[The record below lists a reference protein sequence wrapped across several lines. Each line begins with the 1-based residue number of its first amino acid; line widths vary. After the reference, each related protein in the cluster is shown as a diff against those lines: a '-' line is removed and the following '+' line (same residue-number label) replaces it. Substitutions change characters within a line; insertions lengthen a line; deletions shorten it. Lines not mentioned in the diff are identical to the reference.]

1 MTKRFRRVLVA
12 NRGEIAVRVLRGARA
27 QGYETVAVYSD
38 ADAKALHVREA
49 HRAVRIGPAPATE
62 SYLSI
67 ERLLTAAKDSGAEA
81 VHPGYGFLSERAEF
95 ARAVA
100 EAGLVFIGP
109 DASSIEAMGNKSAAK
124 IRMIEAGVPCIAGYT
139 EASSSA
145 PSAPSP
151 PGGGLGRGRFGGDD
165 GALLEAAR
173 SIGFPIMVKAAA
185 GGGGRG
191 MRLVHDA
198 GALADALRSARSE
211 AQNAFG
217 SGELLLEKAI
227 VGARHVEIQ
236 VFGDRHGNVVHFG
249 ERDCSVQRR
258 NQKVVEEA
266 PSPAVN
272 ESLRTAMGDAAVR
285 AAKAVKYV
293 GAGTVEFLLDR
304 EGHFYFLEMNTRLQV
319 EHPVT
324 ELVYDVDLVAWQL
337 LVAQG
342 DALPLSQDAI
352 LKRRRG
358 HAIEVRLCTEDPG
371 QGYLPQTGTVLL
383 WQPPRGAGVRVDT
396 YLETGAVIGP
406 FYDSMQAKVI
416 AYGPDREGA
425 RARLVQALADTTLFG
440 VQSNREFLSRIV
452 GSDAF
457 GGDDVATDFL
467 QKNEA
472 LVTASP
478 PSHHMALAA
487 AAFVVDDA
495 RRLSE
500 GGALEASLLGWHSNL
515 VMPTAMTLGPE
526 GRRGQEAALTLTPL
540 EPGGYR
546 IQDGGASSMCELR
559 ELACDGTSLRY
570 TLGGVRHVARY
581 VRRGDTLWIDAE
593 GMTESYVDRTYQPAE
608 KAVPGADGMVRANM
622 DGKVVRVAVEAGAQV
637 EKGQLLVVL
646 EAMKLEL
653 EFPAPIAGTVQ
664 EISARAGDQVTTG
677 QVLVRIS

>member
-27 QGYETVAVYSD
+27 AGHETVAVYSD
-38 ADAKALHVREA
+38 ADKNALHVREA

-67 ERLLTAAKDSGAEA
+67 ERLLAAAKDSGAEA

-95 ARAVA
+95 ARAVTD
-100 EAGLVFIGP
+100 AGLVFIGP

-124 IRMIEAGVPCIAGYT
+124 LRMIEAGVPCVPGYQ
-139 EASSSA
+139 
-145 PSAPSP
+145 
-151 PGGGLGRGRFGGDD
+151 GGGDD
-165 GALLEAAR
+165 QALLEAAR

-198 GALADALRSARSE
+198 GALPDALRSARSE

-272 ESLRTAMGDAAVR
+272 EALRAAMGDAAVR

-342 DALPLSQDAI
+342 ERLPLSQEEI
-352 LKRRRG
+352 LRRRRG

-371 QGYLPQTGTVLL
+371 QEYLPQTGPVLL
-383 WQPPRGAGVRVDT
+383 WQPPRGEGLRVDT
-396 YLETGAVIGP
+396 YLETGTVIGP
-406 FYDSMQAKVI
+406 YYDSMQAKII
-416 AYGPDREGA
+416 AHGSDRESA
-425 RARLVQALADTTLFG
+425 RARLVQALADTALFG

-452 GSDAF
+452 GSNAF
-457 GGDDVATDFL
+457 GADDVATDFL

-478 PSHHMALAA
+478 PPHHIAVAA
-487 AAFVVDDA
+487 AAFVADDA
-495 RRLSE
+495 RSLAA
-500 GGALEASLLGWHSNL
+500 GGALESSLLGWHSNL
-515 VMPTAMTLGPE
+515 VMPTAMTVA
-526 GRRGQEAALTLTPL
+526 RRGQDAALTLTPL

-546 IQDGGASSMCELR
+546 VQHGSQDGCELR
-559 ELACDGTSLRY
+559 ELSCDGTSLRY

-593 GMTESYVDRTYQPAE
+593 GATEAYVDRTYHPAE
-608 KAVPGADGMVRANM
+608 KAVPGADGLVRANM
-622 DGKVVRVAVEAGAQV
+622 DGKVVRVAVEAGAKV

-664 EISARAGDQVTTG
+664 EITARTGDQVTTG

>member
-27 QGYETVAVYSD
+27 LGYETIAVYSD
-38 ADAKALHVREA
+38 ADASALHVREA
-49 HRAVRIGPAPATE
+49 HRAVRIGPAAATE

-67 ERLLTAAKDSGAEA
+67 ERILDAAKSSGAEA

-95 ARAVA
+95 ARAVVD
-100 EAGLVFIGP
+100 AGLVFIGP
-109 DASSIEAMGNKSAAK
+109 DAASIEAMGNKSAAK
-124 IRMIEAGVPCIAGYT
+124 SRMIEAGVPCVPGYQ
-139 EASSSA
+139 
-145 PSAPSP
+145 
-151 PGGGLGRGRFGGDD
+151 GGGGDD
-165 GALLEAAR
+165 AWLEAAR
-173 SIGFPIMVKAAA
+173 SIGFPVMVKAAA

-236 VFGDRHGNVVHFG
+236 VFGDRHGTVVHFG

-266 PSPAVN
+266 PSPAVS
-272 ESLRTAMGDAAVR
+272 EVLRAAMGDAAVR
-285 AAKAVKYV
+285 AAKAVNYV

-319 EHPVT
+319 EHAVT
-324 ELVYDVDLVAWQL
+324 EMVYDVDLVAWQL

-342 DALPLSQDAI
+342 ERLPLSQDDITA
-352 LKRRRG
+352 RRRG
-358 HAIEVRLCTEDPG
+358 HAIEVRLCTEDPA

-383 WQPPRGAGVRVDT
+383 WQPPEGTGVRVDT

-416 AYGPDREGA
+416 AHGTNREEA
-425 RARLVQALADTTLFG
+425 RTRLIQALAETALFG
-440 VQSNREFLSRIV
+440 VQSNREFLARIV

-457 GGDDVATDFL
+457 GADDVATDFL
-467 QKNEA
+467 AKNES
-472 LVTASP
+472 LVTAAP
-478 PSHHMALAA
+478 PRHHLVLAA
-487 AAFVVDDA
+487 AAFTIDDA
-495 RRLSE
+495 RRLTE
-500 GGALEASLLGWHSNL
+500 RGALDPSLLGWQSNL
-515 VMPTAMTLGPE
+515 AMPTAMTLAH
-526 GRRGQEAALTLTPL
+526 RGHDASLTLTPIG
-540 EPGGYR
+540 PGAYR
-546 IQDGGASSMCELR
+546 IAHGEGSPGVSEVR
-559 ELACDGTSLRY
+559 ELACDGASLRY
-570 TLGGVRHVARY
+570 TLDGVRHVARY
-581 VRRGDTLWIDAE
+581 ARRGDALWLDAE
-593 GMTESYVDRTYQPAE
+593 GATDSYVDRTYHPAE
-608 KAVPGADGMVRANM
+608 KAVAGADGLVRANM
-622 DGKVVRVAVEAGAQV
+622 DGKIVRVAVEAGAKV
-637 EKGQLLVVL
+637 DKGQLLVVL

-664 EISARAGDQVTTG
+664 EVNARTGDQVTTG